1 MTIQLEEA
9 LKAVK
14 KAIKGDENV
23 LRRKCIK
30 VLNERQRRQ
39 SDVKDNEEALMGDK
53 YALKGNKDILKGNIK
68 ALNCNKKYSS
78 AIKMHKG
85 KSF

>member
-1 MTIQLEEA
+1 MRWLD
-9 LKAVK
+9 VK
-14 KAIKGDENV
+14 G
-23 LRRKCIK
+23 RRKCIK
-30 VLNERQRRQ
+30 LLNERQRRQ

-53 YALKGNKDILKGNIK
+53 YVLKSNKDILKGNI
-68 ALNCNKKYSS
+68 NCNKKYSS